1 MQKNPAQSPDYPEGL
16 VSRDRDVMQEIK
28 QVSFRVDEYYKGE
41 GPESISIMMDA
52 ALTDP
57 AVRAISLQ
65 EGVSYVL
72 FLFQPDSAEGKA
84 YWNQGYLIQGIQQGV
99 WEVNGD
105 VAVRAVG
112 SERSLELNQFEDLPL
127 TNSNPE
133 RVRARLLAICR
144 GSDTCHSAPG
154 RGRVVCQEESRWYG
168 TSPRYSIHRVGVGS
182 RYCGSGAFDFHNH
195 ARNRSDRHALAHS
208 VDS

>member
-1 MQKNPAQSPDYPEGL
+1 MEMKLSIAMAAVLSLVLLGCGADAGLEPSNGSALKPSIGGTQLILTIDELTAVSDLIVRGSPTDQVTMQKNPAQSPDYPEGL

-127 TNSNPE
+127 TP
-133 RVRARLLAICR
+133 
-144 GSDTCHSAPG
+144 APK
-154 RGRVVCQEESRWYG
+154 E
-168 TSPRYSIHRVGVGS
+168 
-182 RYCGSGAFDFHNH
+182 
-195 ARNRSDRHALAHS
+195 
-208 VDS
+208 

>member
-1 MQKNPAQSPDYPEGL
+1 MKMKLSIAMAAVLSLVLLGCGADAGLEPSNGSALKPSIGGTQLILTIDELTAVSDLIVRGSPTDQVTMQKNPAQSPDYPEGL

-52 ALTDP
+52 VLTDP

-84 YWNQGYLIQGIQQGV
+84 YWNQGYLIQGIQPGV

-127 TNSNPE
+127 TPTPKE
-133 RVRARLLAICR
+133 
-144 GSDTCHSAPG
+144 
-154 RGRVVCQEESRWYG
+154 
-168 TSPRYSIHRVGVGS
+168 
-182 RYCGSGAFDFHNH
+182 
-195 ARNRSDRHALAHS
+195 
-208 VDS
+208 

>member
-1 MQKNPAQSPDYPEGL
+1 MKMKLSIAMAAVLSLVLLGCGADAGLEPSNGSALKPSIGGTQLILTIDELTAVSDLIVRGSPTDQVTMQKNPAQSPDYPEGL

-127 TNSNPE
+127 TP
-133 RVRARLLAICR
+133 
-144 GSDTCHSAPG
+144 APK
-154 RGRVVCQEESRWYG
+154 E
-168 TSPRYSIHRVGVGS
+168 
-182 RYCGSGAFDFHNH
+182 
-195 ARNRSDRHALAHS
+195 
-208 VDS
+208 

>member
-1 MQKNPAQSPDYPEGL
+1 MKMKLSIAMAAVLSLVLLGCGADAGLEPSNGSALKPSIGGTQLILTIDELTAVSDLIVRGAPTDQVTMQKNPAQSPDYPEGL

-127 TNSNPE
+127 TP
-133 RVRARLLAICR
+133 
-144 GSDTCHSAPG
+144 APK
-154 RGRVVCQEESRWYG
+154 E
-168 TSPRYSIHRVGVGS
+168 
-182 RYCGSGAFDFHNH
+182 
-195 ARNRSDRHALAHS
+195 
-208 VDS
+208 